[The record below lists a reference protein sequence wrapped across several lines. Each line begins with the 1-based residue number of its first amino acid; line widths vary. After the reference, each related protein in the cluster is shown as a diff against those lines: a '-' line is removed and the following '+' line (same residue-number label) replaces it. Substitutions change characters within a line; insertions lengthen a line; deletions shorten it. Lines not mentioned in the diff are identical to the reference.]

1 MARKSK
7 KNNKSNS
14 KTINYKQQ
22 YNNNINVKKIELT
35 LKELEDIQK
44 LNSKPEELFIEKTE
58 DQKSDELLNGNN
70 LSDKSE
76 EPEDDKNED
85 DNNNI
90 NEDKQDQTL
99 DKINSNKLRTT
110 LFELKK
116 INIKKYPSKLKSYH
130 TSTNFY
136 NAIVNSVIDNT
147 ENIVEVPSI
156 WKHKN
161 PSKRYL
167 NNSKFYINKPKF
179 ELPKLIELTGVSEM
193 RDNSKIKLDQE
204 KIEELNKISQY
215 RTSGTILNGVSIDYE
230 KNYNLLIKM
239 GSNSYYNKKSSL
251 LPFGKVFKESM
262 DLTNLNSENDTMN
275 LMISNDIRVGK
286 LSSNLLKV
294 LGIKAEDARNNKKG
308 SFPYWCKIPNFN
320 NKVSNIILNEGK
332 GIIDPST
339 GEYCTINNETD
350 TPNEKETTLFGRK
363 MV

>member
-1 MARKSK
+1 M
-7 KNNKSNS
+7 
-14 KTINYKQQ
+14 
-22 YNNNINVKKIELT
+22 
-35 LKELEDIQK
+35 
-44 LNSKPEELFIEKTE
+44 
-58 DQKSDELLNGNN
+58 DQKSDELSNGNN

-76 EPEDDKNED
+76 EPEDNKNED
-85 DNNNI
+85 DNNNTNI
-90 NEDKQDQTL
+90 NEDKQDQIL

-136 NAIVNSVIDNT
+136 NAIANSVIDNT

-193 RDNSKIKLDQE
+193 RDNSKIKLDEE

-294 LGIKAEDARNNKKG
+294 LGIRAEDPRNNKKG

-320 NKVSNIILNEGK
+320 NKVNNIILNEDK

-339 GEYCTINNETD
+339 GEYCTINNETN
-350 TPNEKETTLFGRK
+350 TSNEKETTLFGRK
-363 MV
+363 MKEVTLTYNH

>member
-7 KNNKSNS
+7 KNKSNG
-14 KTINYKQQ
+14 KTVNHKQQ
-22 YNNNINVKKIELT
+22 HNNNGSVKKIELT
-35 LKELEDIQK
+35 LKELENIQK
-44 LNSKPEELFIEKTE
+44 VNSKPEELFIAKTE
-58 DQKSDELLNGNN
+58 DQKNDELLNGNN

-76 EPEDDKNED
+76 EPKDNENEDDDNN

-99 DKINSNKLRTT
+99 NKINSN
-110 LFELKK
+110 
-116 INIKKYPSKLKSYH
+116 NYH

-147 ENIVEVPSI
+147 ENVVEVPSI

-193 RDNSKIKLDQE
+193 RDNSKIKLDEE

-286 LSSNLLKV
+286 LSSNLLKI
-294 LGIKAEDARNNKKG
+294 LGIRAEDPRNNKKG

-339 GEYCTINNETD
+339 GEYCTIKNETD
-350 TPNEKETTLFGRK
+350 NPNEKETTLFGRK